1 MRVTLFVSGS
11 CSLCDQVRAWLAEL
25 AGEFP
30 HDLYVIDIDSDP
42 VLAQKHAGVAPA
54 VEVGPYRLETPFSET
69 ELRVT
74 LAAAQQGDHEP
85 AVLTE
90 QQHNHAVIA
99 NKVLLYFSR
108 HWLAVFNFFVF
119 LFVGLPFLA
128 PVLMNNGREIPA
140 RVIYK
145 VYSPLCHQLAFR
157 SWFLFGEQSAY
168 PLERAN
174 TDLGTYEDFVGGT
187 AADLRSASQFLGN
200 ADVGFKVAL
209 CERDIA
215 IYIGI
220 LIAGLLFGLVRN
232 WLKPLP
238 LLLWALLGVAP
249 MGLDGGSQLLA
260 YMPFLDFPV
269 RESTPFLRTL
279 TGLLFGVMNVW
290 MAYPYVEEAMNE
302 SRAVILTK
310 LARVRN
316 GPETSLPSPINQTR
330 S

>member
-1 MRVTLFVSGS
+1 MRVTLFVREN
-11 CSLCDQVRAWLAEL
+11 CSTCSQVRQWLSGLAE
-25 AGEFP
+25 EYP
-30 HDLYVIDIDSDP
+30 HELYVIDIDSDP
-42 VLAQKHAGVAPA
+42 ILAQKYAGAVPA
-54 VEVGPYRLETPFSET
+54 VEVGPYRLESPFSET

-74 LAAAQQGDHEP
+74 LAAALQGGYEHAPLPDK
-85 AVLTE
+85 
-90 QQHNHAVIA
+90 QHNNAVIA

-119 LFVGLPFLA
+119 LFVSLPFLA
-128 PVLMNNGREIPA
+128 PVLMNNGVDLPA

-157 SWFLFGEQSAY
+157 SWFLFGEQAAY
-168 PLERAN
+168 PLQRAN
-174 TDLGTYEDFVGGT
+174 TELGTYEDLVGGS

-200 ADVGFKVAL
+200 AEVGYKVAL

-215 IYIGI
+215 IYAGI

-232 WLKPLP
+232 RLKPLP
-238 LLLWALLGVAP
+238 LLLWAVLGVAP

-260 YMPFLDFPV
+260 YLPFLEFPL

-310 LARVRN
+310 LARVKS
-316 GPETSLPSPINQTR
+316 GPEHSPSSQTSR
-330 S
+330 GG